1 MTDLRDILDAA
12 LSATITYAADEL
24 DLSEEELQRLRA
36 LGYVR

>member
-12 LSATITYAADEL
+12 LSAPVTYLADEL
-24 DLSEEELQRLRA
+24 ELSEEELQCLRA